1 MQSMIPDSQKPH
13 NDLIDILIDACQ
25 ISIDVRLEDGSFE
38 KHQILDPETV
48 WWKTHLINSPTFSR
62 FAYELKSFESHAFQ
76 CKNNMSP
83 QRAEVMERQILEVVA
98 NYKRSVDAKSS
109 ESLRDKHNT
118 QSTLI
123 DKINRGKIERAV
135 TLKGEAKASMLD
147 SMLGKDNREEDN

>member
-25 ISIDVRLEDGSFE
+25 TTVDVRLEDGSIE

-48 WWKTHLINSPTFSR
+48 WWKTHLINSPSFSR
-62 FAYELKSFESHAFQ
+62 FAYELKGFESHAFQ

-83 QRAEVMERQILEVVA
+83 QRAEVMEKQILEVVT
-98 NYKRSVDAKSS
+98 NYKRSIDAKSS

-135 TLKGEAKASMLD
+135 TLKGEATKSFAD
-147 SMLGKDNREEDN
+147 SILGREAQQEQ

>member
-1 MQSMIPDSQKPH
+1 MQGMIPESQKPH

-25 ISIDVRLEDGSFE
+25 IPIDVKFEDGHFE
-38 KHQILDPETV
+38 KHNILDSETV
-48 WWKTHLINSPTFSR
+48 WWKTHLINSPTFAR
-62 FAYELKSFESHAFQ
+62 FSYELKTFESLASQ
-76 CKNNMSP
+76 CENNMTSM
-83 QRAEVMERQILEVVA
+83 RANVISKQILLIVA
-98 NYKRSVDAKSS
+98 NYKRSIDAKSS

-147 SMLGKDNREEDN
+147 SLVGKDNQREE